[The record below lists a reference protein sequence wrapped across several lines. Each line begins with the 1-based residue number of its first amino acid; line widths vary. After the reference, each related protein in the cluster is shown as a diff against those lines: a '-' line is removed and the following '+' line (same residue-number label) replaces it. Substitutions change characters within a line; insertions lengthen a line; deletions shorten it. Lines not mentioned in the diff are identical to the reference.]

1 MASLEELRG
10 ELDRLDEQII
20 ALYERR
26 MEVCSCV
33 ADYKIKNGRKV
44 YDRQREQEKL
54 AKAASQVEHAENKR
68 VCRSF
73 YPAHVTE
80 QEASVSE
87 AFTVRDDRETSVYR
101 SRSVGS
107 EKSKDRIPGCGGSL
121 QRGGL
126 KAVLWRCGQQLPCPY
141 VEGCDGCDRGWG
153 SGFCRASD

>member
-54 AKAASQVEHAENKR
+54 AKAASQVEHAENKKG
-68 VCRSF
+68 V
-73 YPAHVTE
+73 
-80 QEASVSE
+80 QEL
-87 AFTVRDDRETSVYR
+87 FTLLMSL
-101 SRSVGS
+101 SR
-107 EKSKDRIPGCGGSL
+107 KL
-121 QRGGL
+121 QYQKL
-126 KAVLWRCGQQLPCPY
+126 SRCGTTGRLPFIEVDQLE
-141 VEGCDGCDRGWG
+141 VKKQG
-153 SGFCRASD
+153 SYSRVWRELTARRP